1 MQGQEAASAQALQA
15 LRAWVR
21 SIASSFP
28 SSHRRRRDTE
38 KPDDKDARPVD
49 ETNMDDAT
57 TRCFALPPCD
67 LDVTLW
73 RGETVGRGGGKRSLS
88 GGLDVLVTSVP
99 AGSFLKLWKQ
109 SSRGS
114 CAWFCCG
121 WDIQVAGR
129 LRSTVCGSICPM
141 GAKLRPGVLSTWI
154 RKYSGSRRHTSQDS
168 RLLSGL
174 DMMLTSS
181 RQW

>member
-109 SSRGS
+109 LSRILCMVLLRVGYPGCRQAS
-114 CAWFCCG
+114 LNQPSAGQSVPWAPNSGPAFCPRG
-121 WDIQVAGR
+121 FENTLDFGVTP
-129 LRSTVCGSICPM
+129 LRT
-141 GAKLRPGVLSTWI
+141 
-154 RKYSGSRRHTSQDS
+154 
-168 RLLSGL
+168 L
-174 DMMLTSS
+174 DFYLDWT
-181 RQW
+181 